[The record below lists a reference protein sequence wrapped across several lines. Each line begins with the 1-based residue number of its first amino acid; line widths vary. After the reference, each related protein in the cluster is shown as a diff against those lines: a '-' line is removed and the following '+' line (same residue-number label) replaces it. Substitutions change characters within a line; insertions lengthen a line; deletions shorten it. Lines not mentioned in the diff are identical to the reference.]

1 MVGICSELQGAYTEL
16 NTSGDE
22 FWWSLRFLPYTW
34 PTFAWSCPANGVA
47 SLTTL
52 SVPKGRC
59 FSFSYAWVLLIEKVI
74 LFHWTLSSHAP
85 SLVPGRIRPQLGYF
99 LTGGSS
105 TVDLLVQ
112 AGRPYSCP
120 FWGNKSKCVT
130 IRTLLSFF
138 TSRCL
143 GSRLPLW
150 PFRCAFLN
158 SYQSTRRFIQ
168 IDTQQHSLFS
178 LSKRHGYTCPFWF
191 RKHPRILSTRRFSLT
206 LLRVYLPFWLP
217 FPLLCQSQSRTQQGG
232 CARRTDGGSFVHAFL
247 R

>member
-1 MVGICSELQGAYTEL
+1 MKSSFSALYLTYFCLIMPRKWC
-16 NTSGDE
+16 
-22 FWWSLRFLPYTW
+22 RFI
-34 PTFAWSCPANGVA
+34 NNIKR
-47 SLTTL
+47 
-52 SVPKGRC
+52 PKGRC
-59 FSFSYAWVLLIEKVI
+59 FSFSYAWVLLIIEKVI

-143 GSRLPLW
+143 GTRLPLW

-158 SYQSTRRFIQ
+158 SYQSTRHATAIVVFFEQ
-168 IDTQQHSLFS
+168 ATWL
-178 LSKRHGYTCPFWF
+178 
-191 RKHPRILSTRRFSLT
+191 
-206 LLRVYLPFWLP
+206 YLP
-217 FPLLCQSQSRTQQGG
+217 LL
-232 CARRTDGGSFVHAFL
+232 VP
-247 R
+247 